1 MTKALRPLGAVAR
14 DGAGGHPTTEHERT
28 WRAVLER
35 ATLREV
41 LMGAQDNLTNV
52 LAVVLGVA
60 IGAGR
65 ADLVALA
72 GLSAAVAESVSMGG
86 VLYSSTRAEV
96 GFDERRTAADGE
108 TPTPARG
115 ASLTPAASGLVTA
128 LAALLGGLIPLTPFT
143 VLPLAEAV
151 IATLAIS
158 ITALFALGSITGRL
172 SGHTWWRDGIR
183 LLLVAGLAASAAAVI
198 GNILHVA

>member
-1 MTKALRPLGAVAR
+1 MTKALRPLGGLAR
-14 DGAGGHPTTEHERT
+14 DGAGRHPLTSHERS

-86 VLYSSTRAEV
+86 VLYTSTRAEA
-96 GFDERRTAADGE
+96 GFDERQTAENPEAS
-108 TPTPARG
+108 TTARR

-128 LAALLGGLIPLTPFT
+128 FAALLGGLIPLTPFA

-151 IATLAIS
+151 IATLIIS
-158 ITALFALGSITGRL
+158 ISALFALGSITGRL

-198 GNILHVA
+198 GNVLHVA